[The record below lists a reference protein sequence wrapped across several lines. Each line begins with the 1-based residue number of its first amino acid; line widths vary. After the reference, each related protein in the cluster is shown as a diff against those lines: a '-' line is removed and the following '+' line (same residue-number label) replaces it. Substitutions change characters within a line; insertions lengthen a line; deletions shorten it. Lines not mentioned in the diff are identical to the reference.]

1 MAGENE
7 FKNEINETAEIVDTA
22 KEAVSENT
30 QQVSEET
37 KIAENTDKKITQEE
51 FISEFAPEP
60 IKIPKYNKE
69 KEMLKAEKAKEKKK
83 NRKTK
88 KIKKRRK
95 VLRRIV
101 VVARSIVLFVLLVA
115 AISATLSSLLVKMN
129 VSEYSIETAIRS
141 HEPESFIVGKI
152 KHPSKINFKA
162 SSQKA
167 SVADILRD
175 NSMITVTYA
184 DIKQAVSKSTYPGYI
199 AEVAHNVVNY
209 YIFGETFKGV
219 TSTDIAEKVLEN
231 VSYIKLV
238 TGVELGQSA
247 CNDIGKYAA
256 KSDTVKALTA
266 ESLSKQPAAG
276 YTHITSI
283 AFSTTILICLVIAL
297 ALLIVLTVIG
307 CKGFIHKMIGWAS
320 IVSGFAIGIAGFL
333 FKPAFATSSEFVKC
347 VINAM
352 TKSFNQSALVYAVI
366 AILVGILAML
376 IGKAMNDEDDDEYEE
391 DYIDEIE
398 QISTAQ

>member
-7 FKNEINETAEIVDTA
+7 LKNEINTETT
-22 KEAVSENT
+22 
-30 QQVSEET
+30 
-37 KIAENTDKKITQEE
+37 ENTDEKTTQEE

-69 KEMLKAEKAKEKKK
+69 KEMIKAEKAKEKKK

-88 KIKKRRK
+88 KGKKRLRILRK
-95 VLRRIV
+95 IV
-101 VVARSIVLFVLLVA
+101 FVARSIVLFVLLVA
-115 AISATLSSLLVKMN
+115 TMSATLSSLLVKMS
-129 VSEYSIETAIRS
+129 VSEYSIETAIRNN
-141 HEPESFIVGKI
+141 EPESFILGKI
-152 KHPSKINFKA
+152 KNPSKINFKA

-184 DIKQAVSKSTYPGYI
+184 DIKQAVSKSTYPSYI
-199 AEVAHNVVNY
+199 AQVAHNVVNH
-209 YIFGETFKGV
+209 YIFGEPFKDV
-219 TSTDIAEKVLEN
+219 TGTDIAKKLLEN

-247 CNDIGKYAA
+247 CKEIGKYAA
-256 KSDTVKALTA
+256 KSDTIKALNA
-266 ESLSKQPAAG
+266 ESLKKQTAAK
-276 YTHITSI
+276 YTPITSV
-283 AFSTTILICLVIAL
+283 AFSTTILVCLVIAL

-320 IVSGFAIGIAGFL
+320 IVSGFVIGIAGFL
-333 FKPAFATSSEFVKC
+333 FKPQFATSSVFVKC
-347 VINAM
+347 VINAI
-352 TKSFNQSALVYAVI
+352 TRSFNQSALVYAAI
-366 AILVGILAML
+366 AILIGILAML
-376 IGKAMNDEDDDEYEE
+376 IGKAMDDEDDDEYEE

-398 QISTAQ
+398 QVTASK

>member
-1 MAGENE
+1 MASKDEL
-7 FKNEINETAEIVDTA
+7 KNEINETNEIVGTA
-22 KEAVSENT
+22 LEDV
-30 QQVSEET
+30 
-37 KIAENTDKKITQEE
+37 AENTDEKTTQEE
-51 FISEFAPEP
+51 FIAEFAPEP

-69 KEMLKAEKAKEKKK
+69 KEMRKAEKAKEKKK
-83 NRKTK
+83 SRKTK
-88 KIKKRRK
+88 KSKKRMRMLRK
-95 VLRRIV
+95 IV
-101 VVARSIVLFVLLVA
+101 FVARTIVLFVILVA
-115 AISATLSSLLVKMN
+115 VISATLSSLLVKMN
-129 VSEYSIETAIRS
+129 VSEYSIETAIRNNN
-141 HEPESFIVGKI
+141 PESFIVGKI

-175 NSMITVTYA
+175 NSMITVTYE

-199 AEVAHNVVNY
+199 AEVAHNVVNH
-209 YIFGETFKGV
+209 YIFGEPFKGI
-219 TSTDIAEKVLEN
+219 TGIDIAEKVLEN

-247 CNDIGKYAA
+247 CKDIGSYAA
-256 KSDTVKALTA
+256 KSETVKAFTA
-266 ESLSKQPAAG
+266 ENLAKQPAAK
-276 YTHITSI
+276 YTHITSV
-283 AFSTTILICLVIAL
+283 AFSTTVLVCLVIAL
-297 ALLIVLTVIG
+297 ALLIVLTVLG

-320 IVSGFAIGIAGFL
+320 IVSGLVVGVIGFL
-333 FKPAFATSSEFVKC
+333 YEPTFTTSSEFVKC

-352 TKSFNQSALVYAVI
+352 TRSFNQSALVYAAI

-398 QISTAQ
+398 QVTTSK

>member
-7 FKNEINETAEIVDTA
+7 LKNEINEAGTAT
-22 KEAVSENT
+22 EAVAENL
-30 QQVSEET
+30 EET
-37 KIAENTDKKITQEE
+37 KVVENTDEKTTQEE

-69 KEMLKAEKAKEKKK
+69 KEMIKAEKAKEKKK
-83 NRKTK
+83 SRKTK
-88 KIKKRRK
+88 KSKKRLRILRK
-95 VLRRIV
+95 VVL
-101 VVARSIVLFVLLVA
+101 VARSIVLFVLLVA

-129 VSEYSIETAIRS
+129 VSEYSIETAIRNN
-141 HEPESFIVGKI
+141 EPESFIVGKI

-184 DIKQAVSKSTYPGYI
+184 DIRQAVSKSTYPGYI
-199 AEVAHNVVNY
+199 AKVAHDVVNY
-209 YIFGETFKGV
+209 YIFGESFKDI
-219 TSTDIAEKVLEN
+219 TSNDIAQKLLEN

-238 TGVELGQSA
+238 TGIELGQSA
-247 CNDIGKYAA
+247 CKEIGKYAA
-256 KSDTVKALTA
+256 KSDTIKTLTA
-266 ESLSKQPAAG
+266 ESLSKQAAAK
-276 YTHITSI
+276 YTTVTSV
-283 AFSTTILICLVIAL
+283 AFSTTILVCLVIAL

-320 IVSGFAIGIAGFL
+320 IVSGFVIGIAGFL
-333 FKPAFATSSEFVKC
+333 FKPQFATSSQFVKC
-347 VINAM
+347 VINAI
-352 TKSFNQSALVYAVI
+352 TRSFNQSALVYAAI

-376 IGKAMNDEDDDEYEE
+376 IGKAMNDVDDDEYEE

-398 QISTAQ
+398 QVTTSK